1 MGRIFWEKEGERGK
15 RSGEKGEVANMPEW
29 RKLYRDISDSK
40 KLSRLTSDSPA
51 LLWTWML
58 PYTDC
63 EGRILADAN
72 YIKGKVV
79 SRLQDWDIIKVR
91 KCLTDLD
98 FVGLIQLYEV
108 EGEIFAQFE
117 QPQFDEHQKISK
129 KEDGTPKKEAPCK
142 IPAPPPRDSGPTTEL
157 LQTNSE
163 VTPSRLDKSRLD
175 KSRGE
180 SPAPDQLQTNSVVTP
195 ELNKPLLPHAF
206 IEVKKYVIKSW
217 NEFAKVHSLKP
228 VIAIAKGSA
237 REKHFKARHEEPAF
251 DFDQILS
258 KAGEQEFCFGANDR
272 GWKISFD
279 WIIKNPGNYIYI
291 IEEKYLDDIKKKRE
305 WTQEENE
312 NDPY

>member
-1 MGRIFWEKEGERGK
+1 
-15 RSGEKGEVANMPEW
+15 MPEW

-79 SRLQDWDIIKVR
+79 SRLQDWDIVKVR
-91 KCLTDLD
+91 QCLTDLD

-129 KEDGTPKKEAPCK
+129 KEDGSPKKEAPCK
-142 IPAPPPRDSGPTTEL
+142 IPAPPPRDSRPTPEL
-157 LQTNSE
+157 LPTNSE
-163 VTPSRLDKSRLD
+163 VTPSRLDKIRLD

-180 SPAPDQLQTNSVVTP
+180 SLAPELLPTNSVVTP
-195 ELNKPLLPHAF
+195 ELIKPLLPPSL

-217 NEFAKVHSLKP
+217 NEFAKSHSLKA
-228 VIAIAKGSA
+228 IISIAKGST

-251 DFDQILS
+251 DFDHILS
-258 KAGEQEFCFGANDR
+258 KAGEQDFCFGANDR

-291 IEEKYLDDIKKKRE
+291 IEEKYLDDIQKKRE
-305 WTQEENE
+305 FKLEEKD